1 MSTFQGCLSL
11 FQKRK
16 MVLYFVIF
24 VSVILCLFNCLI
36 VFRDM
41 SSVKR
46 KKELDKTIQS
56 EIKAK
61 KISRTFVQL
70 LKK

>member
-1 MSTFQGCLSL
+1 
-11 FQKRK
+11 
-16 MVLYFVIF
+16 
-24 VSVILCLFNCLI
+24 
-36 VFRDM
+36 M